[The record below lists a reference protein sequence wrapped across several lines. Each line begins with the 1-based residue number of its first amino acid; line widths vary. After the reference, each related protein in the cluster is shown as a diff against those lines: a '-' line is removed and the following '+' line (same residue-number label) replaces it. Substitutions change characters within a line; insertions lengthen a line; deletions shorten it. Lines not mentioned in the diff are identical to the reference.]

1 MKQDLPKRI
10 LKNLETL
17 GVPLTQEQLDRI
29 LREGE
34 QAGWSHLELLDRL
47 FAEQADKKQERLI
60 ARRIRESH
68 FLGNKT
74 LEGFDWSFNAN
85 AIDRIQI
92 EELATGDFIRRGD
105 NFLLVGQSGI
115 GKSHLLEGVGRRVC
129 SHGYRVR
136 YIASDELLADLGAS
150 LADGT
155 TPKRIRYF
163 TRFDLLIID
172 GFGFDRIERQ
182 QTPQA
187 LSLLFKVIE
196 KRNPR
201 RSTALIT
208 NVDFEAWN
216 DYLGDPALVMAMI
229 DRLLERAIV
238 LRIPKAKSY
247 RAHTARSMT
256 AGGGAPA
263 ATNGGVA
270 KSGAR
275 RIRRLLCRAST
286 SLSFARASRYSTS
299 SNSWPTSRLPDLG
312 IVSAAAAR
320 WGAVSISEYSKS
332 IWLPTVSTAT
342 AVTALVASW
351 ISGQPHNN

>member
-1 MKQDLPKRI
+1 MKQDLPQRI
-10 LKNLETL
+10 LKHLDTL
-17 GVPLTQEQLDRI
+17 GVPLKQQQLDRM

-34 QAGWSHLELLDRL
+34 QAGWSYLQLLDRL
-47 FAEQADKKQERLI
+47 FGEQADQKQERLI
-60 ARRIRESH
+60 VRRIREAH
-68 FLGNKT
+68 FPGNKT
-74 LEGFDWSFNAN
+74 LEGFDWNFNAE
-85 AIDRIQI
+85 AIDRLQI

-129 SHGYRVR
+129 SQGYRVR

-163 TRFDLLIID
+163 SRFDLLIID

-187 LSLLFKVIE
+187 LALLFKVIE
-196 KRNPR
+196 KRNAR

-208 NVDFEAWN
+208 NVDFESWN

-229 DRLLERAIV
+229 DRLLERSIV

-247 RAHTARSMT
+247 RAHTARRIN
-256 AGGGAPA
+256 AGHDGGA
-263 ATNGGVA
+263 TA
-270 KSGAR
+270 KSGPAKSAR
-275 RIRRLLCRAST
+275 KRA
-286 SLSFARASRYSTS
+286 
-299 SNSWPTSRLPDLG
+299 
-312 IVSAAAAR
+312 
-320 WGAVSISEYSKS
+320 
-332 IWLPTVSTAT
+332 
-342 AVTALVASW
+342 
-351 ISGQPHNN
+351 